1 MRSRENVVAM
11 AGAERSSG
19 DSVVGHR
26 IVPNTEGF
34 VIEAW
39 GESPSGC
46 FAEALSALVEEFAVV
61 SDQPTSRLL
70 PLSETQGVGEDAL
83 GQLLEEV
90 VDALAVFDVI
100 PIRFHLAETEDGGV
114 AGDME
119 VVPTRQ
125 AERAGPN
132 PKAVSFHGL
141 SMTLDQATWR
151 CRAQIEV

>member
-1 MRSRENVVAM
+1 MRSRENVVPM
-11 AGAERSSG
+11 AGAARSSG
-19 DSVVGHR
+19 DSVMGHR

-39 GESPSGC
+39 GHSPSSC

-70 PLSETQGVGEDAL
+70 PLSETEGVGEDAL

-100 PIRFHLAETEDGGV
+100 RSVFTSQRPKTE
-114 AGDME
+114 
-119 VVPTRQ
+119 
-125 AERAGPN
+125 
-132 PKAVSFHGL
+132 VSP
-141 SMTLDQATWR
+141 ATWR
-151 CRAQIEV
+151 SFRRVTPRGPGRIRRRSLFTDFR